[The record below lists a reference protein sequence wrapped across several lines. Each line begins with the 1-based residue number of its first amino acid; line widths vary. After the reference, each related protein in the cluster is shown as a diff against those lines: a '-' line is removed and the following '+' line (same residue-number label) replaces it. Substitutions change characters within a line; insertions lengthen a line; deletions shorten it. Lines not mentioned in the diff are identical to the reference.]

1 MHRRLSWTFAFCA
14 LSSLP
19 ATLTAQDLTP
29 VERLKV
35 DDWYRKT
42 SGRTADGEWGIAI
55 GTIGGRVLWSVNSEQ
70 QLIPASTA
78 KLFTVGFSRAR
89 AGGGARISTRIIG
102 RGTLDSTTGRWRGGW
117 QLELGGDPTLE
128 RSGRD
133 GPTLRELARQLR
145 SRGITQLGG
154 APAVTRRTG
163 PAASHYPA
171 VWSAQF
177 VG

>member
-42 SGRTADGEWGIAI
+42 SDRTADGEWGIAI
-55 GTIGGRVLWSVNSEQ
+55 GTMSGQVLWSSNPELE
-70 QLIPASTA
+70 LIPASTA
-78 KLFTVGFSRAR
+78 KLFTVGFTRAR
-89 AGGGARISTRIIG
+89 AGGGARISTRVIG
-102 RGTLDSTTGRWRGGW
+102 RGRLDSASGRWIGGW
-117 QLELGGDPTLE
+117 QLELGGDPTLD
-128 RSGRD
+128 RPGRG

-145 SRGITQLGG
+145 DRGGRVIQGPLTKT
-154 APAVTRRTG
+154 TR
-163 PAASHYPA
+163 
-171 VWSAQF
+171 
-177 VG
+177 